1 MTTVTLVRWYS
12 PRKGWAGFSSRVR
25 SPYTDPVWYPV
36 ASSRRSLVSVDPLPG
51 YEASAVAGCLG
62 EADPSPGRKAG
73 GGREQSPLDSGSAGG
88 GVVSSSRAAVSGVA
102 ASGDG
107 PPGDGPPGGA
117 GAGAGAGAA
126 SPSRGSCPCPSP
138 QAGRPAPRAGTGRP
152 RPPAIAA
159 EEEESSPPPPPP
171 PPPPPSQP
179 PPARTVCIPEGT
191 SVAAGYLAGRTE

>member
-62 EADPSPGRKAG
+62 EEDPSPGRKAG
-73 GGREQSPLDSGSAGG
+73 GGRAQSPLDSGSAGG
-88 GVVSSSRAAVSGVA
+88 GVSSSRAAVSGVA

-107 PPGDGPPGGA
+107 PPG
-117 GAGAGAGAA
+117 GAGAGAA
-126 SPSRGSCPCPSP
+126 SPSRGSCPSPSP
-138 QAGRPAPRAGTGRP
+138 QAGRPAPNAGPGRP

-159 EEEESSPPPPPP
+159 EEEESAPP